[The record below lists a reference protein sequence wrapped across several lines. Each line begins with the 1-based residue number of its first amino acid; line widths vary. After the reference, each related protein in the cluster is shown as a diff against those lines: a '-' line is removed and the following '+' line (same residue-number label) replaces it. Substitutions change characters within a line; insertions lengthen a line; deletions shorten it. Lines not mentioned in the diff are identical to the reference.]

1 MLKTDKLLSMRKDFP
16 EISEAAYLLYCL
28 IVRRYEGTKLTNGN
42 GEKYIT
48 LSGSNDPKK
57 FFGWTEG
64 KYKRYKK
71 ELVDVKLIKIVQKGN
86 GRPAEV
92 YLTYGV
98 FLDYR
103 RFKNSLSKNSL
114 SKNDPTGGSK
124 TTRQEGLKTT
134 RLFKDKNEIEKRNER
149 AEPQKASPRSL
160 APARSFGDLKSADLT
175 PDEQI
180 VLAALVALEPKYNN
194 LKNVDRKKTFVEWC
208 HVLTGNGY
216 QEADMIQ
223 AVRDCYSDD
232 RYKTF
237 MASADQFLPFADEA
251 KRQRIEME
259 ESAYYVKLFGGTE
272 NE

>member
-1 MLKTDKLLSMRKDFP
+1 MRKDIP
-16 EISEAAYLLYCL
+16 DISDSAYLLFVFIL
-28 IVRRYEGTKLTNGN
+28 HRTSGSRLTYKDK
-42 GEKYIT
+42 KYINLT
-48 LSGSNDPKK
+48 GANDPRKV
-57 FFGWTEG
+57 FGWSERTYW
-64 KYKRYKK
+64 KYKK
-71 ELVDVKLIKIVQKGN
+71 ELTDNKLIRSFQKGSNHAAMIFVTYSEYKALKASKSAKN
-86 GRPAEV
+86 GSAENGSAKSAGQV
-92 YLTYGV
+92 CQISRV
-98 FLDYR
+98 
-103 RFKNSLSKNSL
+103 SLPNTAE
-114 SKNDPTGGSK
+114 P
-124 TTRQEGLKTT
+124 
-134 RLFKDKNEIEKRNER
+134 FKDKEKLKRNER
-149 AEPQKASPRSL
+149 AEPQNASPRSL

-175 PDEQI
+175 PDEQV
-180 VLAALVALEPKYNN
+180 VLTALVALEPKYNN